1 MINGSERRTK
11 AYRIEKALDRLKGK
25 GKFTLWD
32 FMNTVE
38 LDLTRMEAAGA
49 LRKSSR
55 VKYYPSPPNLRD
67 PGLWEGV
74 E

>member
-32 FMNTVE
+32 FMDTVE

-49 LRKSSR
+49 LRKNSR

-67 PGLWEGV
+67 PGLWEV
-74 E
+74 IE

>member
-32 FMNTVE
+32 FMDTVE
-38 LDLTRMEAAGA
+38 LDLTRREAAGA
-49 LRKSSR
+49 LRRSSR
-55 VKYYPSPPNLRD
+55 VKYYPSPPHLRD
-67 PGLWEGV
+67 PGLWEV
-74 E
+74 IA